1 MQKYHLQLKF
11 SRVLIYC
18 AVITIIT
25 IVCYFV
31 CFAYDEGTGNEIL
44 FNIAKWPLYLVM
56 YPAYLLYLIPEFK
69 NGYLFLLEF
78 R

>member
-31 CFAYDEGTGNEIL
+31 CFAYDEGAGNEIL
-44 FNIAKWPLYLVM
+44 FNIA
-56 YPAYLLYLIPEFK
+56 
-69 NGYLFLLEF
+69 NGPFI
-78 R
+78 